1 MQSANH
7 VERHVKTIATRYG
20 TVFTDSAFR
29 VESVVSA
36 SLTNAICM
44 SNQRFPTLYARIAY
58 IRKMIPIRTL
68 LVLSRAGFEVPM
80 TLLENGSDI
89 VKDSNNEQKV
99 NSTDIISAVYKP
111 SDDRLSAWDRGT
123 RRSETHRRGVHQ

>member
-1 MQSANH
+1 MLSANH
-7 VERHVKTIATRYG
+7 VERHVKTIATRSG

-44 SNQRFPTLYARIAY
+44 SSQRFPMLYTRIAY

-68 LVLSRAGFEVPM
+68 LAFSRAGFEVPI
-80 TLLENGSDI
+80 TLLENGSDTAN
-89 VKDSNNEQKV
+89 DGNHEQKV

-111 SDDRLSAWDRGT
+111 SDNRLSA
-123 RRSETHRRGVHQ
+123 